1 MSSSTTITKTIS
13 QRRRSWGKG
22 RTMAG
27 ESQKLKLLNLAK
39 MLYER
44 TDESH
49 GLTCPEIIA
58 GLAEAGIEA
67 ERKSVYRDLDALRDF
82 GLDIAKLP
90 TYPVSYASSRAPSP
104 PPSSCCSPTP
114 CSPRAFSRF
123 AWPIASPKAWRL
135 WAPATRP
142 PRFPRTC
149 TWKAASR
156 CRTNRCS
163 TTWTRCTRPSAATG
177 RWPSAT

>member
-1 MSSSTTITKTIS
+1 
-13 QRRRSWGKG
+13 
-22 RTMAG
+22 MAG

-90 TYPVSYASSRAPSP
+90 THPVSYAPVSYTHLTLPTI
-104 PPSSCCSPTP
+104 CSV
-114 CSPRAFSRF
+114 
-123 AWPIASPKAWRL
+123 
-135 WAPATRP
+135 
-142 PRFPRTC
+142 
-149 TWKAASR
+149 
-156 CRTNRCS
+156 
-163 TTWTRCTRPSAATG
+163 
-177 RWPSAT
+177 

>member
-1 MSSSTTITKTIS
+1 MSSSITITKTIS

-90 TYPVSYASSRAPSP
+90 TYPVSYALVSRTFTA
-104 PPSSCCSPTP
+104 
-114 CSPRAFSRF
+114 AE
-123 AWPIASPKAWRL
+123 L
-135 WAPATRP
+135 RP

-163 TTWTRCTRPSAATG
+163 TTWTPCTRPSAATG